1 MLGPKKV
8 FLTYSGLG
16 RLLEKL
22 TKKIQEAKL
31 DLKFVYG
38 IPIGG
43 QLVSLHLSHFL
54 NLKVLFELP
63 TNGLF
68 YQNDVIVVSGLI
80 NTGKTFEQTIP
91 EDYRNI
97 MKTATLFYRSYSSFK
112 PDFSIEKTDHYI
124 IFPKVET

>member
-1 MLGPKKV
+1 M

-16 RLLEKL
+16 RMLEKL

-38 IPIGG
+38 IPIDG

-68 YQNDVIVVSGLI
+68 YKNDVIVVSGLV
-80 NTGKTFEQTIP
+80 NTGKTFEQTVP
-91 EDYRNI
+91 ENYRSTV
-97 MKTATLFYRSYSSFK
+97 KTATLFYRSYSSFI
-112 PDFSIEKTDHYI
+112 PDFHIEKTDHYI
-124 IFPKVET
+124 IFPRVET